1 MQDPVRALVYI
12 IFLTTIVTIFGRLWV
27 ELGGI
32 SPKSAAKNLLDADV
46 QVPGFRRSQGSVQTL
61 LNKYIPSVTIAGGI
75 IIGLLAAI
83 SDVLSVFGT
92 GIGILLMVD
101 ILVNYYNLLI
111 REQVDTHM
119 PKLGHYLEEPRRITI
134 VVGIPG
140 VGKTTVITKTKDILL
155 QSGYNTTVIVYGS
168 VMLSEAKKMGIGDR
182 DQIRKLSV
190 SGQQNLQNLGADYI
204 CSVKEELVIVDTH
217 LFIRTSSGFFPGIP
231 QNVIQKLKPR
241 NLILITATPE
251 EILARRAKDESRNR
265 DMVSIEEIKKELGLA
280 ISMIS
285 TISILSG
292 SAFEI
297 VDNHQGSSEDTASFI
312 ARILTK
318 D

>member
-1 MQDPVRALVYI
+1 ME
-12 IFLTTIVTIFGRLWV
+12 
-27 ELGGI
+27 EL
-32 SPKSAAKNLLDADV
+32 K
-46 QVPGFRRSQGSVQTL
+46 
-61 LNKYIPSVTIAGGI
+61 
-75 IIGLLAAI
+75 
-83 SDVLSVFGT
+83 
-92 GIGILLMVD
+92 
-101 ILVNYYNLLI
+101 
-111 REQVDTHM
+111 
-119 PKLGHYLEEPRRITI
+119 RITI

-140 VGKTTVITKTKDILL
+140 VGKTTVITRTKDILL
-155 QSGYNTTVIVYGS
+155 QSGYNTTVVVFGS

-182 DQIRKLSV
+182 DQIRKLSL
-190 SGQQNLQNLGADYI
+190 SGQQNLQNLAADYI

>member
-1 MQDPVRALVYI
+1 
-12 IFLTTIVTIFGRLWV
+12 
-27 ELGGI
+27 
-32 SPKSAAKNLLDADV
+32 
-46 QVPGFRRSQGSVQTL
+46 
-61 LNKYIPSVTIAGGI
+61 
-75 IIGLLAAI
+75 
-83 SDVLSVFGT
+83 
-92 GIGILLMVD
+92 
-101 ILVNYYNLLI
+101 
-111 REQVDTHM
+111 
-119 PKLGHYLEEPRRITI
+119 LEEPKRITI

-155 QSGYNTTVIVYGS
+155 QSGYNTTVVVFGS
-168 VMLSEAKKMGIGDR
+168 VMLSEAKKTGIVDR
-182 DQIRKLSV
+182 DQIRKLSLA
-190 SGQQNLQNLGADYI
+190 GQQNLQNLAADYI
-204 CSVKEELVIVDTH
+204 CSVKEDLVIVDTH

-265 DMVSIEEIKKELGLA
+265 DMVSIEEIKKELGLS

-297 VDNHQGSSEDTASFI
+297 VDNHHGSSDDTASFI
-312 ARILTK
+312 ARMLTK
-318 D
+318 N

>member
-1 MQDPVRALVYI
+1 
-12 IFLTTIVTIFGRLWV
+12 
-27 ELGGI
+27 
-32 SPKSAAKNLLDADV
+32 
-46 QVPGFRRSQGSVQTL
+46 
-61 LNKYIPSVTIAGGI
+61 
-75 IIGLLAAI
+75 
-83 SDVLSVFGT
+83 
-92 GIGILLMVD
+92 
-101 ILVNYYNLLI
+101 
-111 REQVDTHM
+111 
-119 PKLGHYLEEPRRITI
+119 LEEPKRITI

-155 QSGYNTTVIVYGS
+155 QSGYKTTVVVFGS

-182 DQIRKLSV
+182 DQIRKLSL
-190 SGQQNLQNLGADYI
+190 SGQQNLQNLAADYI
-204 CSVKEELVIVDTH
+204 CSVKEDLVIVDTH

-265 DMVSIEEIKKELGLA
+265 DMVSIEEIKKELGLS

-297 VDNHQGSSEDTASFI
+297 VDNHHGSSDDTASFI
-312 ARILTK
+312 ARMLTK
-318 D
+318 N

>member
-1 MQDPVRALVYI
+1 
-12 IFLTTIVTIFGRLWV
+12 
-27 ELGGI
+27 
-32 SPKSAAKNLLDADV
+32 
-46 QVPGFRRSQGSVQTL
+46 
-61 LNKYIPSVTIAGGI
+61 
-75 IIGLLAAI
+75 
-83 SDVLSVFGT
+83 
-92 GIGILLMVD
+92 
-101 ILVNYYNLLI
+101 
-111 REQVDTHM
+111 
-119 PKLGHYLEEPRRITI
+119 LEEPKRITI

-155 QSGYNTTVIVYGS
+155 QSGYNTTVVVFGS

-182 DQIRKLSV
+182 DQIRKLSL
-190 SGQQNLQNLGADYI
+190 SGQQNLQNLAADYI
-204 CSVKEELVIVDTH
+204 CSVKEDLVIVDTH

-265 DMVSIEEIKKELGLA
+265 DMVSIEEITKELGLA

>member
-1 MQDPVRALVYI
+1 M
-12 IFLTTIVTIFGRLWV
+12 
-27 ELGGI
+27 
-32 SPKSAAKNLLDADV
+32 
-46 QVPGFRRSQGSVQTL
+46 
-61 LNKYIPSVTIAGGI
+61 
-75 IIGLLAAI
+75 
-83 SDVLSVFGT
+83 
-92 GIGILLMVD
+92 
-101 ILVNYYNLLI
+101 
-111 REQVDTHM
+111 
-119 PKLGHYLEEPRRITI
+119 EEPKRITI

-140 VGKTTVITKTKDILL
+140 VGKTTVITKTRDILL
-155 QSGYNTTVIVYGS
+155 QSGFNTTVVVFGS

-182 DQIRKLSV
+182 DQIRKLSL
-190 SGQQNLQNLGADYI
+190 SGQQNLQNLAADYI
-204 CSVKEELVIVDTH
+204 CSVREDLVIVDTH

-251 EILARRAKDESRNR
+251 EIIGRRAKDESRNR

>member
-1 MQDPVRALVYI
+1 M
-12 IFLTTIVTIFGRLWV
+12 
-27 ELGGI
+27 
-32 SPKSAAKNLLDADV
+32 
-46 QVPGFRRSQGSVQTL
+46 
-61 LNKYIPSVTIAGGI
+61 
-75 IIGLLAAI
+75 
-83 SDVLSVFGT
+83 
-92 GIGILLMVD
+92 
-101 ILVNYYNLLI
+101 
-111 REQVDTHM
+111 
-119 PKLGHYLEEPRRITI
+119 EEPKRITI

-155 QSGYNTTVIVYGS
+155 QSRYNTTVVVFGS

-182 DQIRKLSV
+182 DQIRKLSL
-190 SGQQNLQNLGADYI
+190 SGQQNLQNLAADYI
-204 CSVKEELVIVDTH
+204 CSVKEDLVIVDTH

-265 DMVSIEEIKKELGLA
+265 DMVSIEEIKKELGLS

-297 VDNHQGSSEDTASFI
+297 VDNHQGASEDTARFI

>member
-1 MQDPVRALVYI
+1 
-12 IFLTTIVTIFGRLWV
+12 
-27 ELGGI
+27 
-32 SPKSAAKNLLDADV
+32 
-46 QVPGFRRSQGSVQTL
+46 
-61 LNKYIPSVTIAGGI
+61 
-75 IIGLLAAI
+75 
-83 SDVLSVFGT
+83 
-92 GIGILLMVD
+92 
-101 ILVNYYNLLI
+101 
-111 REQVDTHM
+111 
-119 PKLGHYLEEPRRITI
+119 LEEPKRITI

-155 QSGYNTTVIVYGS
+155 QSGYKTTVVVFGS

-182 DQIRKLSV
+182 DQIRKLSL
-190 SGQQNLQNLGADYI
+190 SGQQNLQNLAADYI
-204 CSVKEELVIVDTH
+204 CSVKEDLVIVDTH

-292 SAFEI
+292 SVFEI

>member
-1 MQDPVRALVYI
+1 M
-12 IFLTTIVTIFGRLWV
+12 
-27 ELGGI
+27 
-32 SPKSAAKNLLDADV
+32 
-46 QVPGFRRSQGSVQTL
+46 
-61 LNKYIPSVTIAGGI
+61 
-75 IIGLLAAI
+75 
-83 SDVLSVFGT
+83 
-92 GIGILLMVD
+92 
-101 ILVNYYNLLI
+101 
-111 REQVDTHM
+111 
-119 PKLGHYLEEPRRITI
+119 EEPKRITI

-155 QSGYNTTVIVYGS
+155 QSGYNTTVVVFGS

-182 DQIRKLSV
+182 DQIRKLSL
-190 SGQQNLQNLGADYI
+190 SGQQNLQNLAADYI
-204 CSVKEELVIVDTH
+204 CSVKEDLVIVDTH

-297 VDNHQGSSEDTASFI
+297 VDNHQGSSEDTARFI

>member
-1 MQDPVRALVYI
+1 M
-12 IFLTTIVTIFGRLWV
+12 
-27 ELGGI
+27 
-32 SPKSAAKNLLDADV
+32 
-46 QVPGFRRSQGSVQTL
+46 
-61 LNKYIPSVTIAGGI
+61 
-75 IIGLLAAI
+75 
-83 SDVLSVFGT
+83 
-92 GIGILLMVD
+92 
-101 ILVNYYNLLI
+101 
-111 REQVDTHM
+111 
-119 PKLGHYLEEPRRITI
+119 EEPKRITI

-155 QSGYNTTVIVYGS
+155 QSGYNTTVVVFGS

-182 DQIRKLSV
+182 DQIRKLSL
-190 SGQQNLQNLGADYI
+190 SGQQNLQNLAADYI
-204 CSVKEELVIVDTH
+204 CSVKEDLVIVDTH

-265 DMVSIEEIKKELGLA
+265 DMVSIEEIKKEIGLA

>member
-1 MQDPVRALVYI
+1 M
-12 IFLTTIVTIFGRLWV
+12 
-27 ELGGI
+27 
-32 SPKSAAKNLLDADV
+32 
-46 QVPGFRRSQGSVQTL
+46 
-61 LNKYIPSVTIAGGI
+61 
-75 IIGLLAAI
+75 
-83 SDVLSVFGT
+83 
-92 GIGILLMVD
+92 
-101 ILVNYYNLLI
+101 
-111 REQVDTHM
+111 
-119 PKLGHYLEEPRRITI
+119 EEPKRITI

-140 VGKTTVITKTKDILL
+140 VGKTTVITKTRDILL
-155 QSGYNTTVIVYGS
+155 QSGFNTTVVVFGS

-182 DQIRKLSV
+182 DQIRKLSL
-190 SGQQNLQNLGADYI
+190 SGQQNLQNLAADYI
-204 CSVKEELVIVDTH
+204 CSVKEDLVIVDTH

-297 VDNHQGSSEDTASFI
+297 VDNHQGSSEDTARFI

>member
-1 MQDPVRALVYI
+1 
-12 IFLTTIVTIFGRLWV
+12 
-27 ELGGI
+27 
-32 SPKSAAKNLLDADV
+32 
-46 QVPGFRRSQGSVQTL
+46 
-61 LNKYIPSVTIAGGI
+61 
-75 IIGLLAAI
+75 
-83 SDVLSVFGT
+83 
-92 GIGILLMVD
+92 
-101 ILVNYYNLLI
+101 
-111 REQVDTHM
+111 
-119 PKLGHYLEEPRRITI
+119 LEEPKRITI

-155 QSGYNTTVIVYGS
+155 QSGYNTTVVVFGS
-168 VMLSEAKKMGIGDR
+168 VMLGEAKKTGIVDR
-182 DQIRKLSV
+182 DQIRKLSLA
-190 SGQQNLQNLGADYI
+190 GQQNLQNLAADYI
-204 CSVKEELVIVDTH
+204 CSVKEDLVIVDTH

>member
-1 MQDPVRALVYI
+1 
-12 IFLTTIVTIFGRLWV
+12 
-27 ELGGI
+27 
-32 SPKSAAKNLLDADV
+32 
-46 QVPGFRRSQGSVQTL
+46 
-61 LNKYIPSVTIAGGI
+61 
-75 IIGLLAAI
+75 
-83 SDVLSVFGT
+83 
-92 GIGILLMVD
+92 
-101 ILVNYYNLLI
+101 
-111 REQVDTHM
+111 
-119 PKLGHYLEEPRRITI
+119 LEEPKRITI

-155 QSGYNTTVIVYGS
+155 QSGYNTTVVVFGS

-182 DQIRKLSV
+182 DQIRKLSI
-190 SGQQNLQNLGADYI
+190 SGQQNLQNLAADYI
-204 CSVKEELVIVDTH
+204 CSVKEDLVIVDTH

-265 DMVSIEEIKKELGLA
+265 DMVSIEEITKELGLA

>member
-1 MQDPVRALVYI
+1 M
-12 IFLTTIVTIFGRLWV
+12 
-27 ELGGI
+27 
-32 SPKSAAKNLLDADV
+32 
-46 QVPGFRRSQGSVQTL
+46 
-61 LNKYIPSVTIAGGI
+61 
-75 IIGLLAAI
+75 
-83 SDVLSVFGT
+83 
-92 GIGILLMVD
+92 
-101 ILVNYYNLLI
+101 
-111 REQVDTHM
+111 
-119 PKLGHYLEEPRRITI
+119 EEPKRITI

-155 QSGYNTTVIVYGS
+155 QSGYNTTVVVFGS
-168 VMLSEAKKMGIGDR
+168 VMLSEAKKTGIVDR
-182 DQIRKLSV
+182 DQIRKLSLA
-190 SGQQNLQNLGADYI
+190 GQQNLQNLAADYI
-204 CSVKEELVIVDTH
+204 CSVKEDLVIVDTH

-231 QNVIQKLKPR
+231 QNVVQKLKPR

-265 DMVSIEEIKKELGLA
+265 DMVSIEEIKKELGLS

>member
-1 MQDPVRALVYI
+1 M
-12 IFLTTIVTIFGRLWV
+12 
-27 ELGGI
+27 
-32 SPKSAAKNLLDADV
+32 
-46 QVPGFRRSQGSVQTL
+46 
-61 LNKYIPSVTIAGGI
+61 
-75 IIGLLAAI
+75 
-83 SDVLSVFGT
+83 
-92 GIGILLMVD
+92 
-101 ILVNYYNLLI
+101 
-111 REQVDTHM
+111 
-119 PKLGHYLEEPRRITI
+119 EEPKRITI

-140 VGKTTVITKTKDILL
+140 VGKTTVITKTRDILL
-155 QSGYNTTVIVYGS
+155 QSGFNTTVVVFGS

-182 DQIRKLSV
+182 DQIRKLSL
-190 SGQQNLQNLGADYI
+190 SGQQNLQNLAADYI
-204 CSVKEELVIVDTH
+204 CSVKENLVIVDTH

-251 EILARRAKDESRNR
+251 EIIGRRAKDESRNR

>member
-1 MQDPVRALVYI
+1 
-12 IFLTTIVTIFGRLWV
+12 
-27 ELGGI
+27 
-32 SPKSAAKNLLDADV
+32 
-46 QVPGFRRSQGSVQTL
+46 
-61 LNKYIPSVTIAGGI
+61 
-75 IIGLLAAI
+75 
-83 SDVLSVFGT
+83 
-92 GIGILLMVD
+92 
-101 ILVNYYNLLI
+101 
-111 REQVDTHM
+111 
-119 PKLGHYLEEPRRITI
+119 LEEPKRITI

-140 VGKTTVITKTKDILL
+140 VGKTTVITKTNDILL
-155 QSGYNTTVIVYGS
+155 QSGYKTTVVVFGS

-182 DQIRKLSV
+182 DQIRKLSL
-190 SGQQNLQNLGADYI
+190 SGQQNLQNLAADYI
-204 CSVKEELVIVDTH
+204 CSVKQDLVIVDTH
-217 LFIRTSSGFFPGIP
+217 LFIRTSSGFLPGIP

-265 DMVSIEEIKKELGLA
+265 DMVSIEEIKKELGLS

-297 VDNHQGSSEDTASFI
+297 VENHQGSSEDTASFI

>member
-1 MQDPVRALVYI
+1 
-12 IFLTTIVTIFGRLWV
+12 
-27 ELGGI
+27 
-32 SPKSAAKNLLDADV
+32 
-46 QVPGFRRSQGSVQTL
+46 
-61 LNKYIPSVTIAGGI
+61 
-75 IIGLLAAI
+75 
-83 SDVLSVFGT
+83 
-92 GIGILLMVD
+92 
-101 ILVNYYNLLI
+101 
-111 REQVDTHM
+111 
-119 PKLGHYLEEPRRITI
+119 LEEPKRSTI

-155 QSGYNTTVIVYGS
+155 QSGYNTTVIVFGS

-182 DQIRKLSV
+182 DQIRKLSL
-190 SGQQNLQNLGADYI
+190 SGQQNLQNLAADYI
-204 CSVKEELVIVDTH
+204 CSVKEDLVIVDTH

-251 EILARRAKDESRNR
+251 EIIARRAKDESRNR

-280 ISMIS
+280 ITMIS

>member
-1 MQDPVRALVYI
+1 
-12 IFLTTIVTIFGRLWV
+12 
-27 ELGGI
+27 
-32 SPKSAAKNLLDADV
+32 
-46 QVPGFRRSQGSVQTL
+46 
-61 LNKYIPSVTIAGGI
+61 
-75 IIGLLAAI
+75 
-83 SDVLSVFGT
+83 
-92 GIGILLMVD
+92 
-101 ILVNYYNLLI
+101 
-111 REQVDTHM
+111 
-119 PKLGHYLEEPRRITI
+119 

-155 QSGYNTTVIVYGS
+155 QSGYNTTVVVFGS

-182 DQIRKLSV
+182 DQIRKLSL
-190 SGQQNLQNLGADYI
+190 SGQQNLQNLAADYI
-204 CSVKEELVIVDTH
+204 CSVKEDLVIVDTH

-251 EILARRAKDESRNR
+251 EIIARRTKDESRNR

-280 ISMIS
+280 ITMIS

>member
-1 MQDPVRALVYI
+1 M
-12 IFLTTIVTIFGRLWV
+12 
-27 ELGGI
+27 
-32 SPKSAAKNLLDADV
+32 
-46 QVPGFRRSQGSVQTL
+46 
-61 LNKYIPSVTIAGGI
+61 
-75 IIGLLAAI
+75 
-83 SDVLSVFGT
+83 
-92 GIGILLMVD
+92 
-101 ILVNYYNLLI
+101 
-111 REQVDTHM
+111 
-119 PKLGHYLEEPRRITI
+119 EEPKRITI

-155 QSGYNTTVIVYGS
+155 QSRYNTTVVVFGS

-182 DQIRKLSV
+182 DQIRKLSL
-190 SGQQNLQNLGADYI
+190 SGQQNLQNLAADYI
-204 CSVKEELVIVDTH
+204 CSVKEDLVIVDTH

-241 NLILITATPE
+241 NLILISATPE

-265 DMVSIEEIKKELGLA
+265 DMVSIEEIKKELGLS

-297 VDNHQGSSEDTASFI
+297 VDNHQGASEDTARFI

>member
-1 MQDPVRALVYI
+1 
-12 IFLTTIVTIFGRLWV
+12 
-27 ELGGI
+27 
-32 SPKSAAKNLLDADV
+32 
-46 QVPGFRRSQGSVQTL
+46 
-61 LNKYIPSVTIAGGI
+61 
-75 IIGLLAAI
+75 
-83 SDVLSVFGT
+83 
-92 GIGILLMVD
+92 
-101 ILVNYYNLLI
+101 
-111 REQVDTHM
+111 
-119 PKLGHYLEEPRRITI
+119 LEEPKRITI

-155 QSGYNTTVIVYGS
+155 QSGYNTTVIVFGS

-182 DQIRKLSV
+182 DQIRKLSL
-190 SGQQNLQNLGADYI
+190 SGQQNLQNLAADYI
-204 CSVKEELVIVDTH
+204 CSVKEDLVIVDTH

-241 NLILITATPE
+241 NLILIRATPE
-251 EILARRAKDESRNR
+251 EIIARRAKDESRNR

-280 ISMIS
+280 ITMIS

>member
-1 MQDPVRALVYI
+1 
-12 IFLTTIVTIFGRLWV
+12 
-27 ELGGI
+27 
-32 SPKSAAKNLLDADV
+32 
-46 QVPGFRRSQGSVQTL
+46 
-61 LNKYIPSVTIAGGI
+61 
-75 IIGLLAAI
+75 
-83 SDVLSVFGT
+83 
-92 GIGILLMVD
+92 
-101 ILVNYYNLLI
+101 
-111 REQVDTHM
+111 
-119 PKLGHYLEEPRRITI
+119 LEEPKRITI

-155 QSGYNTTVIVYGS
+155 QSGYNTTVVVFGS
-168 VMLSEAKKMGIGDR
+168 VMLSEAKKTGIVDR
-182 DQIRKLSV
+182 DQIRKLSLA
-190 SGQQNLQNLGADYI
+190 GQQNLQNLAADYI
-204 CSVKEELVIVDTH
+204 CSVKEDLVIVDTH

-231 QNVIQKLKPR
+231 QNVVQKLKPR

>member
-1 MQDPVRALVYI
+1 MA
-12 IFLTTIVTIFGRLWV
+12 
-27 ELGGI
+27 E
-32 SPKSAAKNLLDADV
+32 PK
-46 QVPGFRRSQGSVQTL
+46 
-61 LNKYIPSVTIAGGI
+61 
-75 IIGLLAAI
+75 
-83 SDVLSVFGT
+83 
-92 GIGILLMVD
+92 
-101 ILVNYYNLLI
+101 
-111 REQVDTHM
+111 
-119 PKLGHYLEEPRRITI
+119 RITI

-140 VGKTTVITKTKDILL
+140 VGKTTVITKTKDKLL
-155 QSGYNTTVIVYGS
+155 LSGYKATVVVFGS

-182 DQIRKLSV
+182 DQIRKLSL
-190 SGQQNLQNLGADYI
+190 SGQQNLQNLAADYI
-204 CSVKEELVIVDTH
+204 CSVKQDLVIVDTH
-217 LFIRTSSGFFPGIP
+217 LFIRTSSGFLPGIP
-231 QNVIQKLKPR
+231 QNVIQKLNPR

-265 DMVSIEEIKKELGLA
+265 DMVSIEEIKKELGLS

>member
-1 MQDPVRALVYI
+1 
-12 IFLTTIVTIFGRLWV
+12 
-27 ELGGI
+27 
-32 SPKSAAKNLLDADV
+32 
-46 QVPGFRRSQGSVQTL
+46 
-61 LNKYIPSVTIAGGI
+61 
-75 IIGLLAAI
+75 
-83 SDVLSVFGT
+83 
-92 GIGILLMVD
+92 
-101 ILVNYYNLLI
+101 
-111 REQVDTHM
+111 
-119 PKLGHYLEEPRRITI
+119 LEEPKRITI

-155 QSGYNTTVIVYGS
+155 QSGYNTTVVVFGS

-182 DQIRKLSV
+182 DQIRKLSL
-190 SGQQNLQNLGADYI
+190 SGQQNLQNLAADYI
-204 CSVKEELVIVDTH
+204 CSVKEDLVIVDTH

>member
-1 MQDPVRALVYI
+1 M
-12 IFLTTIVTIFGRLWV
+12 
-27 ELGGI
+27 
-32 SPKSAAKNLLDADV
+32 
-46 QVPGFRRSQGSVQTL
+46 
-61 LNKYIPSVTIAGGI
+61 
-75 IIGLLAAI
+75 
-83 SDVLSVFGT
+83 
-92 GIGILLMVD
+92 
-101 ILVNYYNLLI
+101 
-111 REQVDTHM
+111 
-119 PKLGHYLEEPRRITI
+119 EEPKRITI

-140 VGKTTVITKTKDILL
+140 VGKTTVITKTRDILL
-155 QSGYNTTVIVYGS
+155 QSGYNTTVVVFGS

-182 DQIRKLSV
+182 DQIRKLSL
-190 SGQQNLQNLGADYI
+190 SGQQNLQNLAADYI
-204 CSVKEELVIVDTH
+204 CSVKEDLVIVDTH

-251 EILARRAKDESRNR
+251 EILGRRAKDESRNR

>member
-1 MQDPVRALVYI
+1 
-12 IFLTTIVTIFGRLWV
+12 
-27 ELGGI
+27 
-32 SPKSAAKNLLDADV
+32 
-46 QVPGFRRSQGSVQTL
+46 
-61 LNKYIPSVTIAGGI
+61 
-75 IIGLLAAI
+75 
-83 SDVLSVFGT
+83 
-92 GIGILLMVD
+92 
-101 ILVNYYNLLI
+101 
-111 REQVDTHM
+111 
-119 PKLGHYLEEPRRITI
+119 LEEPKRITI

-155 QSGYNTTVIVYGS
+155 QSGYNTTVVVFGS
-168 VMLSEAKKMGIGDR
+168 VMLSEAKKTGIVDR
-182 DQIRKLSV
+182 DQIRKLSLA
-190 SGQQNLQNLGADYI
+190 GQQNLQNLAADYI
-204 CSVKEELVIVDTH
+204 CSVKEDLVIVDTH

-265 DMVSIEEIKKELGLA
+265 DMVSIEEITKELGLA

>member
-1 MQDPVRALVYI
+1 M
-12 IFLTTIVTIFGRLWV
+12 
-27 ELGGI
+27 
-32 SPKSAAKNLLDADV
+32 
-46 QVPGFRRSQGSVQTL
+46 
-61 LNKYIPSVTIAGGI
+61 
-75 IIGLLAAI
+75 
-83 SDVLSVFGT
+83 
-92 GIGILLMVD
+92 
-101 ILVNYYNLLI
+101 
-111 REQVDTHM
+111 
-119 PKLGHYLEEPRRITI
+119 EEPKRITI

-155 QSGYNTTVIVYGS
+155 QSGYNTTVVVFGS
-168 VMLSEAKKMGIGDR
+168 VMLSEAKKKGIVDR
-182 DQIRKLSV
+182 DQIRKLSLA
-190 SGQQNLQNLGADYI
+190 GQQNLQNLAADYI
-204 CSVKEELVIVDTH
+204 CSVKEDLVIVDTH

-231 QNVIQKLKPR
+231 QNVVQKLKPR

>member
-1 MQDPVRALVYI
+1 
-12 IFLTTIVTIFGRLWV
+12 
-27 ELGGI
+27 
-32 SPKSAAKNLLDADV
+32 
-46 QVPGFRRSQGSVQTL
+46 
-61 LNKYIPSVTIAGGI
+61 
-75 IIGLLAAI
+75 
-83 SDVLSVFGT
+83 
-92 GIGILLMVD
+92 
-101 ILVNYYNLLI
+101 
-111 REQVDTHM
+111 
-119 PKLGHYLEEPRRITI
+119 LEEPKRITI

-155 QSGYNTTVIVYGS
+155 QSRYNTTVVVFGS

-182 DQIRKLSV
+182 DQIRKLSL
-190 SGQQNLQNLGADYI
+190 SGQQNLQNLAADYI
-204 CSVKEELVIVDTH
+204 CSVKEDLVIVDTH

-265 DMVSIEEIKKELGLA
+265 DMVSIEEIKKELGLS

-297 VDNHQGSSEDTASFI
+297 VDNHQGASEDTARFI

>member
-1 MQDPVRALVYI
+1 M
-12 IFLTTIVTIFGRLWV
+12 
-27 ELGGI
+27 
-32 SPKSAAKNLLDADV
+32 
-46 QVPGFRRSQGSVQTL
+46 
-61 LNKYIPSVTIAGGI
+61 
-75 IIGLLAAI
+75 
-83 SDVLSVFGT
+83 
-92 GIGILLMVD
+92 
-101 ILVNYYNLLI
+101 
-111 REQVDTHM
+111 
-119 PKLGHYLEEPRRITI
+119 EEPKRITI

-155 QSGYNTTVIVYGS
+155 QSGYNTTVVVFGS
-168 VMLSEAKKMGIGDR
+168 VMLSEAKKMGIVDR
-182 DQIRKLSV
+182 DQIRKLSLA
-190 SGQQNLQNLGADYI
+190 GQQNLQNLAADYI
-204 CSVKEELVIVDTH
+204 CSVKEDLVIVDTH
-217 LFIRTSSGFFPGIP
+217 LFVRTSSGFFPGIP
-231 QNVIQKLKPR
+231 QNVVQKLKPR

-297 VDNHQGSSEDTASFI
+297 VDNHQGSSEDAANFI

>member
-1 MQDPVRALVYI
+1 
-12 IFLTTIVTIFGRLWV
+12 
-27 ELGGI
+27 
-32 SPKSAAKNLLDADV
+32 
-46 QVPGFRRSQGSVQTL
+46 
-61 LNKYIPSVTIAGGI
+61 
-75 IIGLLAAI
+75 
-83 SDVLSVFGT
+83 
-92 GIGILLMVD
+92 
-101 ILVNYYNLLI
+101 
-111 REQVDTHM
+111 
-119 PKLGHYLEEPRRITI
+119 LEEPKRITI

-155 QSGYNTTVIVYGS
+155 QSGYNTTVVVFGS
-168 VMLSEAKKMGIGDR
+168 VMLSEAKKTGIVDR
-182 DQIRKLSV
+182 DQIRKLSLA
-190 SGQQNLQNLGADYI
+190 GQQNLQNLAADYI
-204 CSVKEELVIVDTH
+204 CSVKEDLVIVDTH
-217 LFIRTSSGFFPGIP
+217 LFIRTPSGFFPGIP

>member
-1 MQDPVRALVYI
+1 M
-12 IFLTTIVTIFGRLWV
+12 V
-27 ELGGI
+27 E
-32 SPKSAAKNLLDADV
+32 PK
-46 QVPGFRRSQGSVQTL
+46 
-61 LNKYIPSVTIAGGI
+61 
-75 IIGLLAAI
+75 
-83 SDVLSVFGT
+83 
-92 GIGILLMVD
+92 
-101 ILVNYYNLLI
+101 
-111 REQVDTHM
+111 
-119 PKLGHYLEEPRRITI
+119 RITI

-155 QSGYNTTVIVYGS
+155 QSGYNTTVVVFGS
-168 VMLSEAKKMGIGDR
+168 VMLSEAKKMGIADR
-182 DQIRKLSV
+182 DQIRKLSL
-190 SGQQNLQNLGADYI
+190 SGQQNLQNLAADYI
-204 CSVKEELVIVDTH
+204 CSVKEDLVIVDTH
-217 LFIRTSSGFFPGIP
+217 LFVRTSSGFFPGIP
-231 QNVIQKLKPR
+231 QNVIHKLKPR

-312 ARILTK
+312 ARILTR

>member
-1 MQDPVRALVYI
+1 M
-12 IFLTTIVTIFGRLWV
+12 
-27 ELGGI
+27 
-32 SPKSAAKNLLDADV
+32 
-46 QVPGFRRSQGSVQTL
+46 
-61 LNKYIPSVTIAGGI
+61 
-75 IIGLLAAI
+75 
-83 SDVLSVFGT
+83 
-92 GIGILLMVD
+92 
-101 ILVNYYNLLI
+101 
-111 REQVDTHM
+111 
-119 PKLGHYLEEPRRITI
+119 EEPKRITI

-155 QSGYNTTVIVYGS
+155 QSRYNTTVVVFGS

-182 DQIRKLSV
+182 DQIRKLSL
-190 SGQQNLQNLGADYI
+190 SGQQNLQNLAADYI
-204 CSVKEELVIVDTH
+204 CSVKEDLVLVDTH

-265 DMVSIEEIKKELGLA
+265 DMVSIEEIKKEIGLA

-297 VDNHQGSSEDTASFI
+297 VDNHHGSSEDTASFI

>member
-1 MQDPVRALVYI
+1 MEDP
-12 IFLTTIVTIFGRLWV
+12 
-27 ELGGI
+27 
-32 SPKSAAKNLLDADV
+32 N
-46 QVPGFRRSQGSVQTL
+46 
-61 LNKYIPSVTIAGGI
+61 
-75 IIGLLAAI
+75 
-83 SDVLSVFGT
+83 
-92 GIGILLMVD
+92 
-101 ILVNYYNLLI
+101 
-111 REQVDTHM
+111 
-119 PKLGHYLEEPRRITI
+119 RITI

-140 VGKTTVITKTKDILL
+140 VGKTTVITKTKEILL
-155 QSGYNTTVIVYGS
+155 QSGYNTTVVVFGS

-182 DQIRKLSV
+182 DQIRKLSL
-190 SGQQNLQNLGADYI
+190 SGQQNLQNLAADYI
-204 CSVKEELVIVDTH
+204 CSVKEDLVIVDTH

-231 QNVIQKLKPR
+231 QNVIHKLKPR

-312 ARILTK
+312 ARILTR

>member
-1 MQDPVRALVYI
+1 M
-12 IFLTTIVTIFGRLWV
+12 
-27 ELGGI
+27 
-32 SPKSAAKNLLDADV
+32 
-46 QVPGFRRSQGSVQTL
+46 
-61 LNKYIPSVTIAGGI
+61 
-75 IIGLLAAI
+75 
-83 SDVLSVFGT
+83 
-92 GIGILLMVD
+92 
-101 ILVNYYNLLI
+101 
-111 REQVDTHM
+111 
-119 PKLGHYLEEPRRITI
+119 EEPKRITI

-155 QSGYNTTVIVYGS
+155 QSGYKTTVVVFGS
-168 VMLSEAKKMGIGDR
+168 VMLNEAKKMGIGDR
-182 DQIRKLSV
+182 DQIRKLSL
-190 SGQQNLQNLGADYI
+190 SGQQNLQNLAADYI
-204 CSVKEELVIVDTH
+204 CSVKEDLVIVDTH

>member
-1 MQDPVRALVYI
+1 M
-12 IFLTTIVTIFGRLWV
+12 
-27 ELGGI
+27 
-32 SPKSAAKNLLDADV
+32 
-46 QVPGFRRSQGSVQTL
+46 
-61 LNKYIPSVTIAGGI
+61 
-75 IIGLLAAI
+75 
-83 SDVLSVFGT
+83 
-92 GIGILLMVD
+92 
-101 ILVNYYNLLI
+101 
-111 REQVDTHM
+111 
-119 PKLGHYLEEPRRITI
+119 EEPKRITI

-155 QSGYNTTVIVYGS
+155 QSGYNTTVVVFGS
-168 VMLSEAKKMGIGDR
+168 VMLSEAKKTGIVDR
-182 DQIRKLSV
+182 DQIRKLSLA
-190 SGQQNLQNLGADYI
+190 GQQNLQNLAADYI
-204 CSVKEELVIVDTH
+204 CSVKEDLVIVDTH

-265 DMVSIEEIKKELGLA
+265 DIVSIEEIKKELGLS

>member
-1 MQDPVRALVYI
+1 M
-12 IFLTTIVTIFGRLWV
+12 
-27 ELGGI
+27 
-32 SPKSAAKNLLDADV
+32 
-46 QVPGFRRSQGSVQTL
+46 
-61 LNKYIPSVTIAGGI
+61 
-75 IIGLLAAI
+75 
-83 SDVLSVFGT
+83 
-92 GIGILLMVD
+92 
-101 ILVNYYNLLI
+101 
-111 REQVDTHM
+111 
-119 PKLGHYLEEPRRITI
+119 EEPKRITI

-140 VGKTTVITKTKDILL
+140 VGKTTVITKTRDILL
-155 QSGYNTTVIVYGS
+155 QSGYNTTVVVFGS

-182 DQIRKLSV
+182 DQIRKLSL
-190 SGQQNLQNLGADYI
+190 SGQQNLQNLAADYI
-204 CSVKEELVIVDTH
+204 CSVKEDLVIVDTH

-251 EILARRAKDESRNR
+251 EIIGRRAKDESRNR

-297 VDNHQGSSEDTASFI
+297 VDNHQGSSEDTARFI

>member
-1 MQDPVRALVYI
+1 
-12 IFLTTIVTIFGRLWV
+12 
-27 ELGGI
+27 
-32 SPKSAAKNLLDADV
+32 
-46 QVPGFRRSQGSVQTL
+46 
-61 LNKYIPSVTIAGGI
+61 
-75 IIGLLAAI
+75 
-83 SDVLSVFGT
+83 
-92 GIGILLMVD
+92 
-101 ILVNYYNLLI
+101 
-111 REQVDTHM
+111 
-119 PKLGHYLEEPRRITI
+119 
-134 VVGIPG
+134 
-140 VGKTTVITKTKDILL
+140 
-155 QSGYNTTVIVYGS
+155 
-168 VMLSEAKKMGIGDR
+168 SEAKKMGIGDR
-182 DQIRKLSV
+182 DQIRKLSL
-190 SGQQNLQNLGADYI
+190 SGQQNLQNLAADYI
-204 CSVKEELVIVDTH
+204 CSVKEDLVIVDTH

-265 DMVSIEEIKKELGLA
+265 DMVSIEEIKKELGLS

-297 VDNHQGSSEDTASFI
+297 VDNHQGASEDTARFI

>member
-1 MQDPVRALVYI
+1 M
-12 IFLTTIVTIFGRLWV
+12 V
-27 ELGGI
+27 E
-32 SPKSAAKNLLDADV
+32 PK
-46 QVPGFRRSQGSVQTL
+46 
-61 LNKYIPSVTIAGGI
+61 
-75 IIGLLAAI
+75 
-83 SDVLSVFGT
+83 
-92 GIGILLMVD
+92 
-101 ILVNYYNLLI
+101 
-111 REQVDTHM
+111 
-119 PKLGHYLEEPRRITI
+119 RITI

-155 QSGYNTTVIVYGS
+155 QSGYNTTVVVFGS
-168 VMLSEAKKMGIGDR
+168 VMLSEAKKMGIADR
-182 DQIRKLSV
+182 DQIRKLSL
-190 SGQQNLQNLGADYI
+190 SGQQNLQNLAADYI
-204 CSVKEELVIVDTH
+204 CSVKEDLVIVDTH
-217 LFIRTSSGFFPGIP
+217 LFVRTSSGFFPGIP

-265 DMVSIEEIKKELGLA
+265 DMVSIDEIKKELGLA

-312 ARILTK
+312 ARILTR